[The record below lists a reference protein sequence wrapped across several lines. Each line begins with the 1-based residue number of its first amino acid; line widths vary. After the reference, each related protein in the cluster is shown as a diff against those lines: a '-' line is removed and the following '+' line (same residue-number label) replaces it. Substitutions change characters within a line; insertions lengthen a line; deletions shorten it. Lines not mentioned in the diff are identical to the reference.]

1 MVRGYGGYGLF
12 MFFFSWEKGKRRWI
26 MLFSHF
32 FFLHF
37 SSHFLLSLSLCLNF
51 FMTARVFFSFLP
63 PLLLLFI
70 VKILSFPPNYLRARS
85 PISFWSPFF
94 FFLFYISLIGL
105 LFIKFKPRRRLVMW
119 SLGGA
124 FASLGGQTLASGAVS
139 KSSRRPLYH

>member
-32 FFLHF
+32 FFFISHHIF
-37 SSHFLLSLSLCLNF
+37 SYLFHSVSIFSWRLE
-51 FMTARVFFSFLP
+51 FFSPSYP